1 MQHYVLKLRNL
12 YNDEIKSVSV
22 KEPFGVGT
30 CVQYNHNYYV
40 ICDRKE
46 MSGYISPCNYANVER
61 AKGIRNPLYVVYVTY
76 EPNGKEYA
84 YWTDKFYS
92 KGDKVLIQSL
102 YIGEIYVTVTKV
114 ITWAG
119 NFANVK
125 ARKIL
130 PVIADKS
137 IEDKNT
143 PSWSENAL
151 TKVQTNVETLSESFE
166 KLTES
171 IYNIKPVIYGNR
183 RSEIHY
189 CNEEEYNNIMNDEKE
204 NKTMNFMKNLEFGKI
219 NTTLIKMSMCG
230 LAFQR
235 TDKSYATYDAK
246 SNTFTDVTDFLMDMD
261 CVFVMPVAAKD
272 IKEGDVIKHLN
283 TYVVVKSVNED
294 NTISAIS
301 PIKAEEIC
309 IIPTKNLFGFN
320 YYSKVMNFFDGMMTP
335 DAENPFGNPLMLMML
350 FGDNKDFGGDMKS
363 MLPLLLL
370 NNQNGDMKDIMSNPL
385 FFLAMSK

>member
-1 MQHYVLKLRNL
+1 MSYELRVRHL
-12 YNDEIKSVSV
+12 YNDTVTTLISKTFYAPNECIKYDY
-22 KEPFGVGT
+22 G
-30 CVQYNHNYYV
+30 YYV
-40 ICDRKE
+40 VC
-46 MSGYISPCNYANVER
+46 GYHKLQNPPCVTHKIEPTN
-61 AKGIRNPLYVVYVTY
+61 KFIYVTYVTY
-76 EPNGKEYA
+76 EDGGKQYA
-84 YWTDKFYS
+84 YWTDKTYKKDS
-92 KGDKVLIQSL
+92 KVLIKSV
-102 YIGEIYVTVTKV
+102 YSGDIFVTVIGTNENADTYDYTKA
-114 ITWAG
+114 TK
-119 NFANVK
+119 F
-125 ARKIL
+125 L
-130 PVIADKS
+130 PVIKA
-137 IEDKNT
+137 EDVQPKWGE
-143 PSWSENAL
+143 SAL

-166 KLTES
+166 KLKKGF
-171 IYNIKPVIYGNR
+171 YDIKPVIYGDG
-183 RSEIHY
+183 
-189 CNEEEYNNIMNDEKE
+189 NEKEYNDEKE

-219 NTTLIKMSMCG
+219 NTSLIKMSMCG

-335 DAENPFGNPLMLMML
+335 DAENPFGNPLMMMML
-350 FGDNKDFGGDMKS
+350 FGNEKDFGGDMKS

-370 NNQNGDMKDIMSNPL
+370 NNQNGDTKDLMSNPL
-385 FFLAMSK
+385 FFLALSK